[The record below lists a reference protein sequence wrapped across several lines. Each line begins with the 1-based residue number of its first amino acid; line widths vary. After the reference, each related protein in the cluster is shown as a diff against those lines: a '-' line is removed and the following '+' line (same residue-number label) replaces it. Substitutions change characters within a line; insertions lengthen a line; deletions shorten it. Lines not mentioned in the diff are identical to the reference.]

1 MRSSIL
7 AMGVMLM
14 FTAYAGTDA
23 GAQDSTRSVRLLL
36 DAGVMQAVQPSL
48 QHSATETTAGVV
60 HMSERLRALSV
71 TTPADGPGAAWS
83 ATHTIVVVTLAVA
96 VEPVGA
102 RPRLVAVGAQFRSI
116 GEAAEQPVI
125 LDAFPAT
132 AFVPANASGEVAL
145 AVTPEL
151 KLSHPM
157 VGSLGIGGKAAMALS
172 WKPGNAKIVSGHSDA
187 TAFWQFEAQQ
197 DWWPVGQLPLTLLL
211 AVPKGVT
218 TSRLALDVRAELSGG
233 LFAVGAVGRAT
244 QVATLALP

>member
-1 MRSSIL
+1 M
-7 AMGVMLM
+7 
-14 FTAYAGTDA
+14 TATDA
-23 GAQDSTRSVRLLL
+23 AAQDSIRSVRLLL
-36 DAGVMQAVQPSL
+36 DAGVMQAVHPSL

-60 HMSERLRALSV
+60 HISERLRALPV
-71 TTPADGPGAAWS
+71 ATPAEGAAAAWS
-83 ATHTIVVVTLAVA
+83 ATHAIAVVTLSVA
-96 VEPVGA
+96 VEPAGA
-102 RPRLVAVGAQFRSI
+102 RPHLVAVGAQFRSI

-125 LDAFPAT
+125 LDVFPAT

-157 VGSLGIGGKAAMALS
+157 VGSLGIGGKAAISLA

-211 AVPKGVT
+211 AVPKGVAT
-218 TSRLALDVRAELSGG
+218 ARLALDVRAELSGG
-233 LFAVGAVGRAT
+233 LFKAGVVGRAA
-244 QVATLALP
+244 QVATLALQ